1 MRDSDRW
8 SSKSYEPGAKSR
20 MSAHLFVRTG
30 PNSGEVYPLP
40 ADSVTVGRGRNCGVR
55 LADPFVS
62 REHFRIDSR
71 QSGHWVVDLGSMNCT
86 AVNGMP
92 VESKQLESGD
102 EIFIGSTRML
112 YFPKH
117 IPDASSSGRASEIS
131 RTLMARDFASEAR
144 FEMIGTC
151 EAMRALYAM
160 IDRVAPLESTVMI
173 TGESGT
179 GKELVARALH
189 QNGPRSEGPLVSVN
203 CAGIPKELAE
213 SELFGHEKGAFT
225 GAHAQRIGKF
235 ELANGGT
242 LFLDEIGE
250 LALDCQAKLLRVLE
264 ERKITRIGG
273 ERDYKVNVR
282 VVAATHRNLHEMV
295 RAGTFRQ
302 DLLYRLEVIGLKI
315 PALRDRVGDIEALAR
330 HFLDHYREKVGRRV
344 SDFAPAALERLKRY
358 DWPGNVRELKN
369 VIERAVIMGFNE
381 TVEAAEIF
389 LPESHVSK
397 PPSKSPFAG
406 TFIPLDQVI
415 QIAAKRH
422 IEHALELSEGNK
434 KKAAELLGIPRSS
447 LYDVLKKYGVD
458 G

>member
-1 MRDSDRW
+1 
-8 SSKSYEPGAKSR
+8 

-30 PNSGEVYPLP
+30 PNSGEVYPLT
-40 ADSVTVGRGRNCGVR
+40 ADSIVVGRGRQCGVR
-55 LADPFVS
+55 LSDPFVS
-62 REHFRIDSR
+62 REHFRIDTR
-71 QSGHWVVDLGSMNCT
+71 EKGHWVVDLGSMNCT

-92 VESKQLESGD
+92 VDSKQLESGD

-117 IPDASSSGRASEIS
+117 IADVSSSGRTSEIS
-131 RTLMARDFASEAR
+131 RTLMSMDASADAR
-144 FEMIGTC
+144 FEMIGSS
-151 EAMRALYAM
+151 EKMRALYAM
-160 IDRVAPLESTVMI
+160 IERVAPLESTVLIM
-173 TGESGT
+173 GESGT
-179 GKELVARALH
+179 GKELVAKAIH

-225 GAHAQRIGKF
+225 GASTQRIGKF

-264 ERKITRIGG
+264 ERNITRIGG

-282 VVAATHRNLHEMV
+282 VVAATHRNLHAMV
-295 RAGTFRQ
+295 REGTFRQ
-302 DLLYRLEVIGLKI
+302 DLLYRLEVIGLKL
-315 PALRDRVGDIEALAR
+315 PALRERVGDIEALAR

-344 SDFAPAALERLKRY
+344 SDFSPAAMERLKKY
-358 DWPGNVRELKN
+358 DWPGNIRELKN
-369 VIERAVIMGFNE
+369 VIERAVIMGFND
-381 TVEAAEIF
+381 TVEVSEIF

-397 PPSKSPFAG
+397 PPGKASEQMEEEEFQ
-406 TFIPLDQVI
+406 PLEDVI
-415 QIAAKRH
+415 KVVAKKH
-422 IEHALELSEGNK
+422 IEHALELSAGNK

-447 LYDVLKKYGVD
+447 LYDVLKKYGVE
-458 G
+458 